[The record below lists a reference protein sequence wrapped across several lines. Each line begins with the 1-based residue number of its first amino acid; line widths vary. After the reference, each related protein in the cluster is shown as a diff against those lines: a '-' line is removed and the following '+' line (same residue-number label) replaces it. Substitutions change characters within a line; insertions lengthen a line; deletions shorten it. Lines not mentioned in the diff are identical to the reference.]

1 METPSAGRTH
11 AVAKEDWENPE
22 IQRIGAE
29 NPRASFVS
37 FRDRDQAMRNET
49 ADPEW
54 MVSLA
59 GAWSFRWSPDPWSRP
74 VDFYRRDFDASQWS
88 ILKVPSNWQLH
99 GYGVPLYSN
108 KTYPFAKDPPSVTG
122 TPPVEFTSYRWRNQV
137 GSYRRTF
144 RVPDSWSGR
153 LTFLHFDGVD
163 SAFYVWINEQLVG
176 FVKDSRTPADFD
188 ITPHLQPG
196 ENLLAVEVFQYCD
209 GSYLED
215 QDKWRLSGIFRD
227 VYLWSAGTLYLR
239 DIEAKADLD
248 ADYVN
253 GLFSVKIT
261 LRNTTRSERSVR
273 VRFELL
279 APSPQTTLHEEV
291 VEVVVNGGEDGI
303 AECSASV
310 PNVEKWSAECP
321 VLYTLVI
328 SVQDVGGQIM
338 EVATFPLGFRKVE
351 IRDRQLLVNGQAIY
365 IKGVNRNEFL
375 PESGY
380 VVTRESM
387 IRDLELMKQSNI
399 NTVRTSHY
407 PNCPLWY
414 ALCDRYGMYV
424 IGEANIEAHG
434 MGAFSNH
441 VLLHEPAWKEAI
453 LGRHRRMV
461 ERDKNHPCIIIWS
474 LGNESGNG
482 PHFVSAYDWIKERDP
497 SRPVQFES
505 ALRAP
510 NTDIYCPMYA
520 FPADLESYANDPSAD
535 RPLILTEYAHAMG
548 NSVGNFQDYWDIIE
562 KYDLLQGGC
571 IWEWCDLAIF
581 KDLPGGCG
589 RYFAYGG
596 DFGDFPNDGNFCCD
610 GLVQPDRRPN
620 PHLHEVKKVY
630 QNVKIDA
637 VDLNSGR
644 IRIHNDFFFTNLK
657 QFEIRWELRKDGE
670 SAYADSLGTIDL
682 EPRQSR
688 ELKIPFPSDWSSETG
703 EWILMVSVVLG
714 TTTEWASRSHEIAW
728 EQFAIEKER
737 AVAAAPAR
745 NAKSLLNGPLLQHT
759 GESYIIAGREWTLSF
774 DRMRGALISFV
785 HKDRELLRRPLEPNT
800 WRIPNDNQMRNGY
813 REIYAPWRDAMT
825 RRRILG
831 ISAVADKGA
840 VLMHVRTELR
850 NLAYYDLK
858 YRIDAKG
865 SLEIEVRF
873 QPFLDLTPP
882 LPRLGLIAG
891 LAGDLQRVTW
901 YGRGPH
907 ETHWDRKTGAKLGR
921 HQLTVAELHHPYVF
935 PQLNGNRTDVRWV
948 QLTDSRNAGIRFTAD
963 TVLQFIAH
971 DYTDEDI
978 ENARHEHEITRR
990 DFIEIQLDHQQMGI
1004 GGDNTWGAEV
1014 HEKYWVKAMPYQYT
1028 IMLHAID

>member
-1 METPSAGRTH
+1 METSRSATTEP
-11 AVAKEDWENPE
+11 VKEEDWENPE

-29 NPRASFVS
+29 SPRASFLS
-37 FRDRDQAMRNET
+37 FRDRDKAMRNEA
-49 ADPEW
+49 ADSEW
-54 MVSLA
+54 LVSLE
-59 GAWSFRWSPDPWSRP
+59 GTWSFQWSPDPWSRP
-74 VDFYRRDFDASQWS
+74 VDFYRRDFDASKWGF
-88 ILKVPSNWQLH
+88 LKVPSNWQLNGH
-99 GYGVPLYSN
+99 GTPLYSN
-108 KTYPFAKDPPSVTG
+108 KTYPFVKDPPHVTG
-122 TPPVEFTSYRWRNQV
+122 TPPVEYTSYRWRNQV

-144 RVPDSWSGR
+144 RVPHSWSGR

-163 SAFYVWINEQLVG
+163 SAYYVWVNEQPVG
-176 FVKDSRTPADFD
+176 FAKDSRTPADFD
-188 ITPHLQPG
+188 ITPHLQPR
-196 ENLLAVEVFQYCD
+196 ENLLAVEVFQYSD

-248 ADYVN
+248 AGYAN
-253 GLFSVKIT
+253 GLFSVNAT
-261 LRNTTRSERSVR
+261 LRNTTRSERRVQVR
-273 VRFELL
+273 IEVL
-279 APSPQTTLHEEV
+279 APGAQTAVHRQV
-291 VEVVVNGGEDGI
+291 VEVVVSGGEEGI
-303 AECSASV
+303 AHCSASV

-321 VLYTLVI
+321 VLYTLVV
-328 SVQDVGGQIM
+328 SLHEASGETL
-338 EVATFPLGFRKVE
+338 EVTTVHLGFRRVE

-387 IRDLELMKQSNI
+387 IRDLELMKQNNI

-407 PNCPLWY
+407 PNCALWY
-414 ALCDRYGMYV
+414 DLCDRYGMYV
-424 IGEANIEAHG
+424 IGEANVEAHD

-441 VLLHEPAWKEAI
+441 VLLHEPVWKEAI
-453 LGRHRRMV
+453 IGRHRRMV

-482 PHFVSAYDWIKERDP
+482 PHFVSAYDWIKKRDP

-520 FPADLESYANDPSAD
+520 LPTDLESYAKDPAAD

-548 NSVGNFQDYWDIIE
+548 NSVGNFQDYWEIIE

-581 KDLPGGCG
+581 KELPGGSG

-630 QNVKIDA
+630 QNIKIDA
-637 VDLNSGR
+637 VDLSSGR
-644 IRIHNDFFFTNLK
+644 IRIHNNFFFTNLK
-657 QFEIRWELRKDGE
+657 QYEIRWELRKDGE
-670 SAYADSLGTIDL
+670 SAHADSLGTIDL
-682 EPRQSR
+682 GPRQSR
-688 ELKIPFPSDWSSETG
+688 ELTLPLPSRWPSETG
-703 EWILMVSVVLG
+703 EWVLLVSLVLE
-714 TTTEWASRSHEIAW
+714 TATEWASRGHEIAW
-728 EQFAIEKER
+728 EQFVVAKQPDRAIS
-737 AVAAAPAR
+737 PAR
-745 NAKSLLNGPLLQHT
+745 NAETSSDGPLLQHT
-759 GESYIIAGREWTLSF
+759 GDSYIVAGREWTMSF
-774 DRMRGALISFV
+774 DRRRGALISFI
-785 HKDRELLRRPLEPNT
+785 HRDRELLRRPLEPNT

-813 REIYAPWRDAMT
+813 REIYAPWRDAIA
-825 RRRILG
+825 RRRTLG
-831 ISAVADKGA
+831 ITAVPDEGS
-840 VLMHVRTELR
+840 VLMHVRTELP
-850 NLAYYDLK
+850 NLAHYDLK

-865 SLEIEVRF
+865 SLEIEVSF
-873 QPFLDLTPP
+873 KPFSDSTPP

-921 HQLTVAELHHPYVF
+921 HELTVGELHHPYVF
-935 PQLNGNRTDVRWV
+935 PQLNGNRTDVHWL
-948 QLTDSRNAGIRFTAD
+948 QLTDSQNAGIRFTAD
-963 TVLQFIAH
+963 TVLQFTAH

-1004 GGDNTWGAEV
+1004 GGDNAWGAEV
-1014 HEKYWVKAMPYQYT
+1014 HEKYWVKAKPYRYT
-1028 IMLHAID
+1028 IAIQAID